1 MRASPRVCAVVLNWN
16 RFDHTRR
23 CVESLQACGYPDLRI
38 VVVDNASA
46 DGSGARLR
54 ATLPGVTFMQNAANL
69 GFARGCNV
77 GIRRAL
83 EDPECAFVLLINND
97 ATLAPDGLAA
107 AVQAAGRDPL
117 AGVVGGKVLESPESR
132 KIWYAG
138 GYVDRWRGQAMV
150 RGFGEIDTG
159 QYDAAGEV
167 GFATGGLML
176 IRRRVLERVGLLPEE
191 YFFGVEEWDF
201 SLSVRRAGLRLLYV
215 STFLAYHAGDGSH
228 WNYSP
233 KYVYNYY
240 RNKLI
245 FQQKFLP
252 HGLFPLWKL
261 AFALY
266 GVLLARRHRQELIRR
281 GGETRAVQQD
291 DLDFALREALKD
303 HGRNVLS
310 EEVLTEF
317 EQRLAARHAAL
328 KETP

>member
-1 MRASPRVCAVVLNWN
+1 VHASPRVYAIVLNWN
-16 RFDHTRR
+16 RFEHTRR
-23 CVESLQACGYPDLRI
+23 CVESLEACGYADLRI

-54 ATLPGVTFMQNAANL
+54 AALAGVAFVQNEANL

-83 EDPECAFVLLINND
+83 EDPACAYVLLVNND
-97 ATLAPDGLAA
+97 ATLAPNGLTA
-107 AVQAAGRDPL
+107 AVRAAERD
-117 AGVVGGKVLESPESR
+117 ARAAVVGGKVLESPASR

-138 GYVDRWRGQAMV
+138 GYIDRWRGQAMV

-159 QYDAAGEV
+159 RYDTVGEV

-176 IRRRVLERVGLLPEE
+176 IRRRVLDTVGLLPEE

-215 STFLAYHAGDGSH
+215 PAFLAYHAGDGSH

-252 HGLFPLWKL
+252 RGLFPAWKL

-266 GVLLARRHRQELIRR
+266 GALLARRQRQGLIRR
-281 GGETRAVQQD
+281 GGETREVPQD

-310 EEVLTEF
+310 EGVLTEF
-317 EQRLAARHAAL
+317 EQRLAARHAAR
-328 KETP
+328 KGAA